1 MIEKILNNKKVYE
14 LTDEECKKLLKLGD
28 EAMKY
33 TYPKSGDGYAVA
45 LMTKAGNIYT
55 GVSYKSDTATLTM
68 HSEATALAHA
78 AIHGE
83 KDIVAITGPN
93 CHICKQLIYESSL
106 RSGIDVVVIIE
117 EDNQIKQIP
126 ISEMMP
132 YPWPEK
138 LQDEKTD

>member
-1 MIEKILNNKKVYE
+1 MIEKTLDNKKYYE
-14 LTDEECKKLLKLGD
+14 LTDDECKKLIKLSD
-28 EAMKY
+28 EAMKN
-33 TYPKSGDGYAVA
+33 TYPKSSDGYAVA
-45 LMTKAGNIYT
+45 LMTKAGNIYI

-83 KDIVAITGPN
+83 KDIIAITGPN

-117 EDNQIKQIP
+117 EDNQIKQVP
-126 ISEMMP
+126 ISKMMP
-132 YPWPEK
+132 YPWPER
-138 LQDEKTD
+138 LRDEEAN

>member
-1 MIEKILNNKKVYE
+1 MTQKTLNNKIQYE
-14 LTDEECKKLLKLGD
+14 LTLEECKNLLSLAND
-28 EAMKY
+28 AMKN
-33 TYPKSGDGYAVA
+33 TYPVGGQGYAVA
-45 LMTKAGNIYT
+45 LLTKLGNIYT
-55 GVSYKSDTATLTM
+55 GVSYGSDTQTLTM

-106 RSGIDVVVIIE
+106 RSGIETVIIIS
-117 EDNQIKQIP
+117 EDDQIKQIP
-126 ISEMMP
+126 ISELMP

-138 LQDEKTD
+138 I